1 MTILY
6 NIAATWNSGGME
18 RALAIKANWLAAH
31 GCKVFV
37 VTTDQRGLPSAF
49 KMDPSI
55 EFRDLGIDY
64 DANNGASFASKFFSY
79 PFKQFKHRCALANV
93 LHEIKPDITVS
104 MFCNDAGFLPK
115 IKDGSRKVLEIHFSR
130 FKKLQ
135 YGRKG
140 LWALADRWR
149 YGQDARIAA
158 RYDKFVVLTEEDKGY
173 WKGLDNI
180 VVIPNARTF
189 SLETPSSCA
198 ARQVLAVGRYNY
210 QKGFDMLLEAWK
222 KIDTNGWT
230 LRIAGSGDDLG
241 PVPENVVTGPSTD
254 IIQEY
259 LDSSIFAMSSRYE
272 GLPMVLLEAQAA
284 GLPIVSFQ
292 CKCGPKDVV
301 EDGVTGYLVPEGNTD
316 ALASRLKGLMND
328 EPLRRKMGA
337 AAYTASDRYDLE
349 TIMKEWTDLFQG
361 LW

>member
-31 GCKVFV
+31 GCKVVV
-37 VTTDQRGLPSAF
+37 VTTDQRGLPAAF
-49 KMDPSI
+49 QMDSSI
-55 EFRDLGIDY
+55 EFHDLGVNY
-64 DANNGASFASKFFSY
+64 DSNNGASFASKFLRY

-140 LWALADRWR
+140 LWALADKWR
-149 YGQDARIAA
+149 FRQDARIAA
-158 RYDKFVVLTEEDKGY
+158 RYDKFVVLTEEDRGY
-173 WKGLDNI
+173 WEGLDNI
-180 VVIPNARTF
+180 EVIPNARSFT
-189 SLETPSSCA
+189 LETPSSCTA
-198 ARQVLAVGRYNY
+198 PQVLAVGRYNY

-222 KIDTNGWT
+222 KIDTDGWK
-230 LRIAGSGDDLG
+230 LRIAGSGEDLG
-241 PVPENVVTGPSTD
+241 PVPANVVTGPSANIKQD
-254 IIQEY
+254 Y
-259 LDSSIFAMSSRYE
+259 LDSSIYAMSSRYE

-284 GLPIVSFQ
+284 GLPIVSFR
-292 CKCGPKDVV
+292 CTCGPKDVV
-301 EDGVTGYLVPEGNTD
+301 EDGDTGYLVPEGDTN
-316 ALASRLKGLMND
+316 ALASRLKELMND
-328 EPLRRKMGA
+328 EPLRRRMGA
-337 AAYTASDRYDLE
+337 AAYAASDRYDLE
-349 TIMKEWTDLFQG
+349 IIMKKWTDLFQG

>member
-18 RALAIKANWLAAH
+18 RALALKANWLAAQGH
-31 GCKVFV
+31 KIVV

-49 KMDPSI
+49 EMDPSI

-64 DANNGASFASKFFSY
+64 DANNGASFASKILHY
-79 PFKQFKHRCALANV
+79 PFKQVKHHCALANL
-93 LHEIKPDITVS
+93 LHEIEPDITVS
-104 MFCNDAGFLPK
+104 MFCNEASFLPK

-149 YGQDARIAA
+149 YRQDARIAA
-158 RYDKFVVLTEEDKGY
+158 RYDKFVVLTEEDRGY
-173 WKGLDNI
+173 WEGLDNI

-189 SLETPSSCA
+189 TFEKPSSCT

-210 QKGFDMLLEAWK
+210 QKGFDMLLDAWK
-222 KIDTNGWT
+222 KIDTTGWT

-241 PVPENVVTGPSTD
+241 PVPDNVVTGPSAD
-254 IIQEY
+254 IKKEY

-292 CKCGPKDVV
+292 CKCGPKDIV
-301 EDGVTGYLVPEGNTD
+301 EPGVSGYLVPEGDTE
-316 ALASRLKGLMND
+316 ALAARIKELMDD
-328 EPLRRKMGA
+328 EAIRQKMGA
-337 AAYTASDRYDLE
+337 AAFEASGRFDIQE
-349 TIMKEWTDLFQG
+349 IMKKWTELFQG

>member
-6 NIAATWNSGGME
+6 SIAATWNAGGME
-18 RALAIKANWLAAH
+18 RALALKANWLASH

-37 VTTDQRGLPSAF
+37 VTTDQRGLSSAF
-49 KMDPSI
+49 NMDPSI
-55 EFRDLGIDY
+55 IMLDLGINY
-64 DANNGASFASKFFSY
+64 DENNGASFVSKLLHY

-93 LHEIKPDITVS
+93 LHEIKPDITIS
-104 MFCNDAGFLPK
+104 MFCNEASFLPK

-149 YGQDARIAA
+149 YKQDARIAA
-158 RYDKFVVLTEEDKGY
+158 KYDKFVVLTEEDRGY
-173 WKGLDNI
+173 WEGLNNI
-180 VVIPNARTF
+180 EVIPNARTF
-189 SLETPSSCA
+189 KLDHPSPCTTHK
-198 ARQVLAVGRYNY
+198 VLAVGRYCH

-222 KIDTNGWT
+222 KIDTAGWT

-241 PVPENVVTGPSTD
+241 PIPANVVTGPSPN
-254 IIQEY
+254 IKQEY
-259 LDSSIFAMSSRYE
+259 LNSSIFAMSSRYE

-301 EDGVTGYLVPEGNTD
+301 EEGVSGFLVPEGNTD
-316 ALASRLKGLMND
+316 ALASKLKELMDD
-328 EPLRRKMGA
+328 EDLRNRMGE
-337 AAYTASDRYDLE
+337 AAYKASDRYDVE
-349 TIMKEWTDLFQG
+349 VIMKKWTDLFQG

>member
-31 GCKVFV
+31 GYKVYV
-37 VTTDQRGLPSAF
+37 ITTDQRGLPSAF

-55 EFRDLGIDY
+55 EIRDLGINY
-64 DANNGASFASKFFSY
+64 DVNNGASFATKLLQY
-79 PFKQFKHRCALANV
+79 PFKQIKHRCALANV
-93 LHEIKPDITVS
+93 LHEIKPDITIS
-104 MFCNDAGFLPK
+104 MFCNEASFLPK

-149 YGQDARIAA
+149 YRQDARIAA
-158 RYDKFVVLTEEDKGY
+158 KYDKFVVLTEEDRGY
-173 WKGLDNI
+173 WEGLDNI
-180 VVIPNARTF
+180 EVIPNARTF
-189 SLETPSSCA
+189 KLDAPSSCKA
-198 ARQVLAVGRYNY
+198 HQVLAVGRYCH

-222 KIDTNGWT
+222 KIDSTGWT
-230 LRIAGSGDDLG
+230 LRIAGSGEDLG
-241 PVPENVVTGPSTD
+241 PTPGNVVTGLSSD
-254 IIQEY
+254 IRQDY

-284 GLPIVSFQ
+284 GLPIISFE
-292 CKCGPKDVV
+292 CKCGPKDIV
-301 EDGVTGYLVPEGNTD
+301 EDGISGYLVPEGDTE
-316 ALASRLKGLMND
+316 ALASRLKELMDDEGL
-328 EPLRRKMGA
+328 RQKMGA
-337 AAYTASDRYDLE
+337 AAYEASDRYDIE
-349 TIMKEWTDLFQG
+349 IIMKKWTDLFQR

>member
-31 GCKVFV
+31 GCKVYV
-37 VTTDQRGLPSAF
+37 ITTDQRGLPSAF
-49 KMDPSI
+49 GMDPSI

-64 DANNGASFASKFFSY
+64 DENNGASFASKLLHY
-79 PFKQFKHRCALANV
+79 PFKQLKHRSALANH
-93 LHEIKPDITVS
+93 LHEIKPDIAIS
-104 MFCNDAGFLPK
+104 MFCNEAGFLPK

-140 LWALADRWR
+140 LWALADWWR
-149 YGQDARIAA
+149 YRQDARIAS
-158 RYDKFVVLTEEDKGY
+158 RYDKFVVLTEEDRGY
-173 WKGLDNI
+173 WEGLNNI
-180 VVIPNARTF
+180 EVIPNARTF
-189 SLETPSSCA
+189 TFEKPSSCTA
-198 ARQVLAVGRYNY
+198 HQVLAVGRYCH

-222 KIDTNGWT
+222 KIDTTGWT

-241 PVPENVVTGPSTD
+241 PTPANVITGPSAD
-254 IIQEY
+254 IKQEY
-259 LDSSIFAMSSRYE
+259 LNSSILAMSSRYE

-292 CKCGPKDVV
+292 CKCGPKDIV
-301 EDGVTGYLVPEGNTD
+301 EPGVTGFLVPEGDTD
-316 ALASRLKGLMND
+316 TLASKLKELMGD
-328 EPLRRKMGA
+328 EELRQRMGA
-337 AAYTASDRYDLE
+337 AAFEASNRFDLE
-349 TIMKEWTDLFQG
+349 TIMQKWVDLFQR

>member
-1 MTILY
+1 MILLY
-6 NIAATWNSGGME
+6 NISATWNAGGME
-18 RALAIKANWLAAH
+18 RVLALKANWLASH

-55 EFRDLGIDY
+55 EFRDLGVNY
-64 DANNGASFASKFFSY
+64 DSNNGASFASKLLRY

-93 LHEIKPDITVS
+93 LHEIKPDIAIS

-149 YGQDARIAA
+149 YKQDARIAA
-158 RYDKFVVLTEEDKGY
+158 RYDKFVVLTEEDRGY
-173 WKGLDNI
+173 WEGLDNI

-189 SLETPSSCA
+189 TLETPSSCTA
-198 ARQVLAVGRYNY
+198 PQVLAVGRYNY

-222 KIDTNGWT
+222 KIDTDGWK
-230 LRIAGSGDDLG
+230 LRIAGSGEDLG
-241 PVPENVVTGPSTD
+241 PVPANVVTGPSSNIKQD
-254 IIQEY
+254 F
-259 LDSSIFAMSSRYE
+259 LDSSIYAMSSRYE

-301 EDGVTGYLVPEGNTD
+301 EDGVTGYLVPEGDTD
-316 ALASRLKGLMND
+316 ALAYRLKKLMND
-328 EPLRRKMGA
+328 EPLRRRMGA
-337 AAYTASDRYDLE
+337 AAYAASDRYDLE
-349 TIMKEWTDLFQG
+349 IIMKKWTDLFQG